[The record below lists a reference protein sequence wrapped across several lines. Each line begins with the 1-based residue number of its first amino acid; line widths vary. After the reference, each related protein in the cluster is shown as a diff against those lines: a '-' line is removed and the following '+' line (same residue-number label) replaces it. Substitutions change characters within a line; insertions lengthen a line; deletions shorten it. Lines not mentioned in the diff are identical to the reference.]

1 MAPST
6 SNVNRWMR
14 NRLLHAT
21 SIHVGEVNHWEGTV
35 VQYIQRR
42 RAAMWRASEG
52 CPTPDDHKH
61 WIPAPAVAKLT
72 VAAQQGVTIVNWD
85 AYSAQMADRRLRG

>member
-1 MAPST
+1 
-6 SNVNRWMR
+6 MR

-21 SIHVGEVNHWEGTV
+21 SIHVGEANHWEGTV

-42 RAAMWRASEG
+42 RAAMWRANEG
-52 CPTPDDHKH
+52 CATPEDNKH
-61 WIPAPAVAKLT
+61 WIGAPAVAKLT
-72 VAAQQGVTIVNWD
+72 MTAHQGVAIVNRE

>member
-1 MAPST
+1 MAPNSA
-6 SNVNRWMR
+6 NVNRWTR

-21 SIHVGEVNHWEGTV
+21 SIRVGEANYWEGTV

-42 RAAMWRASEG
+42 RAAMWRASERR
-52 CPTPDDHKH
+52 PTPDDHKH

-72 VAAQQGVTIVNWD
+72 MTAQEGVSIVNRE
-85 AYSAQMADRRLRG
+85 AYRAQMADRRLQR

>member
-1 MAPST
+1 
-6 SNVNRWMR
+6 MR

-21 SIHVGEVNHWEGTV
+21 SIHVGEADHWEGTV

-42 RAAMWRASEG
+42 RAANWRASEG
-52 CPTPDDHKH
+52 CPTADDHKY
-61 WIPAPAVAKLT
+61 WILAPAVAKLT
-72 VAAQQGVTIVNWD
+72 MTSQQGVIIVNRD

>member
-1 MAPST
+1 
-6 SNVNRWMR
+6 MR

-21 SIHVGEVNHWEGTV
+21 SIHVGEADHWEGTV

-52 CPTPDDHKH
+52 YPTPDDNKH

-72 VAAQQGVTIVNWD
+72 TTANQGVTIVNRE
-85 AYSAQMADRRLRG
+85 AFSAQMADRRLRG

>member
-6 SNVNRWMR
+6 LNINKWMR

-35 VQYIQRR
+35 GQYIQRR
-42 RAAMWRASEG
+42 RAAMWRANEG

-72 VAAQQGVTIVNWD
+72 MTAQQGVTVVNWE
-85 AYSAQMADRRLRG
+85 AYRAQMADRRLRG

>member
-6 SNVNRWMR
+6 SNVNKWMR
-14 NRLLHAT
+14 NRLLHTT
-21 SIHVGEVNHWEGTV
+21 SIHVGEANHWEGTV

-42 RAAMWRASEG
+42 RAAMWRANEG
-52 CPTPDDHKH
+52 CPTADDNKH

-72 VAAQQGVTIVNWD
+72 TTAHQGVTIVNRD
-85 AYSAQMADRRLRG
+85 AYIAQMADRRLRG

>member
-21 SIHVGEVNHWEGTV
+21 SIHVGEANHWEGTV

-42 RAAMWRASEG
+42 RAAMWRANEG
-52 CPTPDDHKH
+52 CPTPDDQEH
-61 WIPAPAVAKLT
+61 WLLAPAVAKLT
-72 VAAQQGVTIVNWD
+72 TTADHGVTIVD
-85 AYSAQMADRRLRG
+85 REAYSAQMADRRLRG